1 MKKLLSALAL
11 AAVVAP
17 VWAATQTVTLSV
29 PGMTCSACPITVK
42 KAISKVDGVSKVP
55 LLNSEWM
62 PGRIRLSLSE
72 P

>member
-42 KAISKVDGVSKVP
+42 KAISKVDGVSKVDVTG
-55 LLNSEWM
+55 EKRDK
-62 PGRIRLSLSE
+62 GITFDDDKT
-72 P
+72 

>member
-29 PGMTCSACPITVK
+29 PGMTCSACPIG
-42 KAISKVDGVSKVP
+42 DFQ
-55 LLNSEWM
+55 
-62 PGRIRLSLSE
+62 GRWRQ
-72 P
+72 